1 MIFTPFDLSAA
12 ITLRLSAF
20 PSRPRGFPSRA
31 SLVKMEENARKR
43 REDERRRRRVGR
55 KWAKREGKRGKP
67 RGGVTRGQNDG
78 LVYESPRNNGSPFYS
93 WSTPLFEGSTWMWKG
108 YHSTPEFPTQRRRKA
123 FSVVQFARR
132 VCGPAE
138 AVLSAG

>member
-43 REDERRRRRVGR
+43 REDERKEEGWAKMGEKGR
-55 KWAKREGKRGKP
+55 KTRKTARGCNA
-67 RGGVTRGQNDG
+67 R
-78 LVYESPRNNGSPFYS
+78 
-93 WSTPLFEGSTWMWKG
+93 
-108 YHSTPEFPTQRRRKA
+108 PE
-123 FSVVQFARR
+123 
-132 VCGPAE
+132 
-138 AVLSAG
+138 

>member
-43 REDERRRRRVGR
+43 REDERKEEEEEGGWAKMGEKGR
-55 KWAKREGKRGKP
+55 KTRKTARGCNA
-67 RGGVTRGQNDG
+67 R
-78 LVYESPRNNGSPFYS
+78 
-93 WSTPLFEGSTWMWKG
+93 
-108 YHSTPEFPTQRRRKA
+108 PE
-123 FSVVQFARR
+123 
-132 VCGPAE
+132 
-138 AVLSAG
+138 